1 MTKKLELDTNQQYAF
16 ARVTT
21 WLENPNKA
29 QVFRLFG
36 YAGTGKTTLATHIA
50 RTTEASYVL
59 FGAFT
64 GKAALVLS
72 NKLQNAGLSSRATT
86 IHRLIYIPILDEETG
101 EVAFMLNKDSDLH
114 YADLLI
120 IDEVSMVSRK
130 IAQDLESF
138 GVPILV
144 IGDPAQLPPVKGMEH
159 YIGEKP
165 DVLLTKIHR
174 QDHGNPILEI
184 ADRVRRG
191 LPMPAR
197 GDHGDTVRVM
207 APHDLTV
214 AVLLDADIRL
224 VGKNSTRHLLND
236 QIRAL
241 LGFSGD
247 IPCPAERVVCLRN
260 CYDFHVELYNG
271 SLWTVLS
278 SEKRAANFKDWNYTV
293 VEMEICNEHDE
304 VVTVVVPVE
313 FFAGLE
319 EDVPV
324 PVREHHQQFAF
335 GYALTTHKS
344 QGSEW
349 GKVLLFDQ
357 PVGHFSRWRY
367 TAVTRA
373 AQSLVIVR

>member
-1 MTKKLELDTNQQYAF
+1 MTGKLELDKHQQYAF
-16 ARVTT
+16 SRFTA
-21 WLENPNKA
+21 WLQNPNKP

-36 YAGTGKTTLATHIA
+36 YAGAGKTTLATHIA
-50 RTTEASYVL
+50 RNTEANCVL

-101 EVAFMLNKDSDLH
+101 EVAFMLNEDSDLR
-114 YADLLI
+114 YTDLLI
-120 IDEVSMVSRK
+120 VDEVSMVSRK
-130 IAQDLESF
+130 IAKDLESF

-159 YIGEKP
+159 YIGQKP
-165 DVLLTKIHR
+165 DALLTHIHR
-174 QDHGNPILEI
+174 QAHGNPILTI
-184 ADRVRRG
+184 AARIRRG

-197 GDHGDTVRVM
+197 GYHGDTVRVM
-207 APHDLTV
+207 APHDVTP
-214 AVLLDADIRL
+214 AILLDADIRL

-247 IPCPAERVVCLRN
+247 IPLPAETVVRLRN

-271 SLWTVLS
+271 SLWKVLS
-278 SEKRAANFKDWNYTV
+278 SEKRVTKFKDWRYTV
-293 VEMEICNEHDE
+293 VEMEIRNEHDE
-304 VVTVVVPVE
+304 TVTVEVPVE
-313 FFAGLE
+313 FFYGLE
-319 EDVPV
+319 DELPI
-324 PVREHHQQFAF
+324 PVRERHQQFAY
-335 GYALTTHKS
+335 GYALTGHKS

-349 GKVLLFDQ
+349 DRVLLFDQ
-357 PVGHFSRWRY
+357 PVGHFARWRY
-367 TAVTRA
+367 TAITRA

>member
-16 ARVTT
+16 ARATT

-29 QVFRLFG
+29 QAFRPFG
-36 YAGTGKTTLATHIA
+36 YAATGKTTLATHIA

-214 AVLLDADIRL
+214 AVLLDADSRL

>member
-1 MTKKLELDTNQQYAF
+1 MTGKLELDKHQQYAF
-16 ARVTT
+16 TRFTA
-21 WLENPNKA
+21 WLENPNKP

-36 YAGTGKTTLATHIA
+36 YAGAGKTTLATHIA
-50 RTTEASYVL
+50 QHVDGNVL
-59 FGAFT
+59 FSAFT
-64 GKAALVLS
+64 GKASLVLS
-72 NKLQNAGLSSRATT
+72 DKLQYAGLSSRATT

-130 IAQDLESF
+130 IAKDLEGF
-138 GVPILV
+138 GVPLLV

-165 DVLLTKIHR
+165 DVLLTEIHR
-174 QDHGNPILEI
+174 QVHGNPILEI
-184 ADRVRRG
+184 AARVRQG

-197 GDHGDTVRVM
+197 GDYSTVKVM
-207 APHDLTV
+207 APHDVTP
-214 AVLLDADIRL
+214 AILLDADIRL
-224 VGKNSTRHLLND
+224 VGKNSTRRLLND

-247 IPCPAERVVCLRN
+247 IPLPAETVVCLRN

>member
-1 MTKKLELDTNQQYAF
+1 MTLELDKHQQYAF
-16 ARVTT
+16 ARFTA
-21 WLENPNKA
+21 WLVNPNRA

-50 RTTEASYVL
+50 RNTDVNCML

-72 NKLQNAGLSSRATT
+72 NKLQNAGLSFRAAT

-101 EVAFMLNKDSDLH
+101 DVAFILREDSDLR

-138 GVPILV
+138 NVPILV

-159 YIGEKP
+159 YIGQKP
-165 DVLLTKIHR
+165 DVLLTEIHR
-174 QDHGNPILEI
+174 QAHSNPILEI
-184 ADRVRRG
+184 ADRVRQG
-191 LPMPAR
+191 LPLPVR

-207 APHDLTV
+207 APHDVTATILR
-214 AVLLDADIRL
+214 DADIRL

-236 QIRAL
+236 QMRAL

-247 IPCPAERVVCLRN
+247 IPLPAETVVCLRN
-260 CYDFHVELYNG
+260 CYKFHVELYNG
-271 SLWTVLS
+271 SLWKVLS
-278 SEKRAANFKDWNYTV
+278 SERRVSKLKDWSGTI

-304 VVTVVVPVE
+304 IVTVTVPVE
-313 FFAGLE
+313 FFYGLE
-319 EDVPV
+319 GEVPV
-324 PVREHHQQFAF
+324 PVREHYQQFAF

-349 GKVLLFDQ
+349 DRVLLFDQ
-357 PVGHFSRWRY
+357 PVGHFARWRY